1 MTKIQ
6 KLISKGY
13 ENAVIFTPQ
22 NRFYFTGF
30 EAEDGI
36 LLISD
41 GKPYL
46 AMDSRYIEAA
56 QREVTDAEVLPFN
69 KEFFTLLKKDAVT
82 ETSITIDD
90 YETLKTLFKDA
101 KLTFS
106 KEFSSVIRELREIK
120 DEKEIECISTA
131 AQIADDAFLKVLPL
145 IKEGVTESEIAL
157 ELEIFMRKSGASK
170 TSFDTI
176 VLCGKN
182 GSMPHGVPGDTPFK
196 KGDLIT
202 MDFGCVYNGY
212 CSDMTRTVALGNV
225 DSIAKEVYET
235 VLKAHKAAVP
245 FYKEGVS
252 CADADKAAR
261 DIITAAGYGEYFGHS
276 LGHGVGIDIHEYPN
290 ASPKSQSVFKKGNI
304 VTDEP
309 GIYIPEKLGVRIED
323 MLLVTEKGGKTLS
336 TTQKELIIL

>member
-56 QREVTDAEVLPFN
+56 RREVADAEVLPFN
-69 KEFFTLLKKDAVT
+69 KDFFTLLKTDALT
-82 ETSITIDD
+82 ETGITIED
-90 YETLKTLFKDA
+90 YETLKTLFKDV

-106 KEFSSVIRELREIK
+106 KELSSAVKGLREVK
-120 DEKEIECISTA
+120 DEVEIEKISTA
-131 AQIADDAFLKVLPL
+131 AKIADDAFLNTLPL
-145 IKEGVTESEIAL
+145 IKEGVTEREIAL
-157 ELEIFMRKSGASK
+157 ELEIFMRKNGASK
-170 TSFDTI
+170 VSFDTI
-176 VLCGKN
+176 VLAGKN
-182 GSMPHGVPGDTPFK
+182 GSMPHGVPSDTPFK

-202 MDFGCVYNGY
+202 MDFGCVYKGY

-225 DSIAKEVYET
+225 DSTAKEVYET
-235 VLKAHKAAVP
+235 VLKAHKAAIP
-245 FYKEGVS
+245 FYKDGEDCS
-252 CADADKAAR
+252 KADKAAR
-261 DIITAAGYGEYFGHS
+261 DIIEKAGYGEYFGHS

-290 ASPKSQSVFKKGNI
+290 ASPRSQSVFKTGNV